1 MQTHGRSPFSK
12 FGAISCESV
21 TGAFID
27 HVLYVQVFS
36 DTADFAKEEGVSSR
50 CQSLTSG
57 PASAADI
64 TPPHGSSPLQLWSPI
79 KVWVSRCDRRRCLIT
94 IHSQA
99 AAQDKH
105 TLAYTAAPV
114 DNFFET
120 KFKKKDTATT
130 TKKRKKKAWW
140 WQKKVGANGGNKP
153 TPGETEVRKR
163 AAQEKKV
170 WRSVN
175 DAGRCY
181 ELCVYLSSAV
191 CGKTSVIV
199 LSPCSK
205 STTFIFHTRTLMCAR

>member
-130 TKKRKKKAWW
+130 TKKRKKRRDDDRRKSG
-140 WQKKVGANGGNKP
+140 Q
-153 TPGETEVRKR
+153 TEETSQP
-163 AAQEKKV
+163 QEKP
-170 WRSVN
+170 R
-175 DAGRCY
+175 
-181 ELCVYLSSAV
+181 
-191 CGKTSVIV
+191 
-199 LSPCSK
+199 
-205 STTFIFHTRTLMCAR
+205 